1 MKRVFKRI
9 LTLCLCIV
17 ILTASIFSPVTLA
30 ASGVYELTFDNLFIF
45 EQWANHANLT
55 VHSGDGSTNSTLTTD
70 ISSGSLVLTNNTAG
84 TEVFTTFSMSSVG
97 LFYSMSVKENTE
109 YVFSYKATGTTTNF
123 ETFVFYFDKRVII
136 HLTSLHLLINT
147 DKMNGSLK
155 LPREQAIFR

>member
-9 LTLCLCIV
+9 STLCLCIV

-70 ISSGSLVLTNNTAG
+70 IWNNTG
-84 TEVFTTFSMSSVG
+84 DGSVCYFRIP
-97 LFYSMSVKENTE
+97 LMTPRLIPVNLEICRKEAPYFFNSNT
-109 YVFSYKATGTTTNF
+109 Y
-123 ETFVFYFDKRVII
+123 
-136 HLTSLHLLINT
+136 LSLLCIG
-147 DKMNGSLK
+147 K
-155 LPREQAIFR
+155 F